1 MTAPSTTLIDS
12 PRRID
17 LIGLAFDGYA
27 REGNQTIAAAAL
39 RHAGLADL
47 ASPFPLA
54 DLGDLTPAKQTAQR
68 GPSGLLNEV
77 AVIDIQ
83 GQLASVVSAAL
94 RDARFPLVVGGDCSA
109 LVGAV
114 LGARDALGTVGL
126 LHVDGHE
133 DTTPLDASEDG
144 EAANSEIG
152 LLLGLIAR
160 GVDGPVT
167 AGLPALARE
176 SLALLGQRDD
186 EWRRE
191 LNVGTLA
198 DLGVWKRNAAE
209 TVSAPSAS
217 GRAAVAHLQK
227 SAPGWW
233 LHIDVDVLDPEEF
246 PAQGIAGYPDEP
258 GGLSRTQLTELVT
271 SAVAEPGC
279 VGASI
284 AIYDP
289 DQDADGSG
297 ARYVIELAAAMLRTL
312 PRTAMPSP
320 VV

>member
-1 MTAPSTTLIDS
+1 MTAS
-12 PRRID
+12 PVTWIGPPHRVH

-27 REGNQTIAAAAL
+27 RVGNQTVAAAAL
-39 RHAGLADL
+39 RRAGLADIDSGL
-47 ASPFPLA
+47 PLD
-54 DLGDLTPAKQTAQR
+54 DLGDLAPTEQSAER
-68 GPSGLLNEV
+68 GPNGLLNEV
-77 AVIDIQ
+77 AVVDIQ
-83 GQLASVVSAAL
+83 DQLASAVSAAL
-94 RDARFPLVVGGDCSA
+94 RDRAFPLVVGGDCSA

-114 LGARDALGTVGL
+114 RGVRNVLGTVGL

-152 LLLGLIAR
+152 MLVGLIAR
-160 GVDGPVT
+160 GMRGTATGEPPVL
-167 AGLPALARE
+167 GRE
-176 SLALLGQRDD
+176 LLALLGQRDD

-209 TVSAPSAS
+209 TAAAPSAAS
-217 GRAAVAHLQK
+217 RGAIAHVQK

-246 PAQGIAGYPDEP
+246 PAQGIAGFPDEP

-271 SAVAEPGC
+271 SAVAESGC

-284 AIYDP
+284 AVYDP
-289 DQDADGSG
+289 ERDSDGSG
-297 ARYVIELAAAMLRTL
+297 ARYIVELATAMLRAL
-312 PRTAMPSP
+312 PH
-320 VV
+320 

>member
-1 MTAPSTTLIDS
+1 MAAPSTTRIDP

-27 REGNQTIAAAAL
+27 RRGNQAGAAAAL
-39 RHAGLADL
+39 RRAGLADL
-47 ASPFPLA
+47 ASPVPLE
-54 DLGDLTPAKQTAQR
+54 DLGDLAPVEQSAER

-77 AVIDIQ
+77 AIVDIQ

-94 RDARFPLVVGGDCSA
+94 RDRRFPLVVGGDCSA
-109 LVGAV
+109 LVGAIRGARDV
-114 LGARDALGTVGL
+114 LGAVGL

-152 LLLGLIAR
+152 MLLGLIAR
-160 GVDGPVT
+160 GVDVPVT
-167 AGLPALARE
+167 AGLPALGRE
-176 SLALLGQRDD
+176 QLALLGQRDD
-186 EWRRE
+186 AWRRE

-198 DLGVWKRNAAE
+198 DLGVWKRDAAE
-209 TVSAPSAS
+209 TAAAPSAS
-217 GRAAVAHLQK
+217 GRAAVAHVQK

-233 LHIDVDVLDPEEF
+233 LHIDVDVLDPVEF
-246 PAQGIAGYPDEP
+246 PAQGIAGFPDEP
-258 GGLSRTQLTELVT
+258 GGLSRTQLTELVA
-271 SAVAEPGC
+271 SAVAERGC

-289 DQDADGSG
+289 DQDDDGSG
-297 ARYVIELAAAMLRTL
+297 GRYVVELATAMLRAL
-312 PRTAMPSP
+312 RR
-320 VV
+320 